1 MVFVFPTRMIEMR
14 LSIPPLAAVRMPR
27 RRPGGFTLVELL
39 VVIAIIGLLIG
50 LLLPAVQAA
59 RETARRSQ
67 CNGNLKQLALAVH
80 AAHNTKQEFP
90 SSYRQIGTNAW
101 EATGIHARI
110 LPFVEEQRLFDQLE
124 VARSNWGTTRTLLNT
139 RLPIF
144 LCPSA
149 PPYSRP
155 TGNTG
160 NWDGPGVNYAWST
173 GSRIETV
180 WAGSSFNGVFA
191 YQVSRSMADVRDGLS
206 KTLMG
211 SEMLSGS
218 GVTSSPGT
226 YPFDIF
232 YVGDGLFTSVAN
244 RDFPT
249 AAELTAIGNAALTA
263 PTGVRGN
270 NGTLWGW
277 YPATQSSL
285 TTAAPP
291 NWQFPSAGGN
301 CCPGGAH
308 DWGFGII
315 PPRSL
320 HNGGV
325 NAAMGDASVRFIA
338 NEIDVLAFQR
348 MGHRR
353 DGSASNDTGDR

>member
-1 MVFVFPTRMIEMR
+1 MRSSRPSAAFPW
-14 LSIPPLAAVRMPR
+14 SPR
-27 RRPGGFTLVELL
+27 CHRGFTLVELL
-39 VVIAIIGLLIG
+39 VVIAIIGLLVG

-59 RETARRSQ
+59 RESARRSQ
-67 CNGNLKQLALAVH
+67 CISNLKQLAIAVH
-80 AAHNTKQEFP
+80 AINDVKQELP
-90 SSYRQIGTNAW
+90 SSYRQVGTNAW
-101 EATGIHARI
+101 EATGIHVRI
-110 LPFVEEQRLFDQLE
+110 MPYMEEQRLADQLE
-124 VARSNWGTTRTLLNT
+124 LAKSNWGTTRTLLNT
-139 RLPIF
+139 RLPSF
-144 LCPSA
+144 LCPSGR
-149 PPYSRP
+149 PYSQP
-155 TGNTG
+155 VGTTG
-160 NWDGPGVNYAWST
+160 NWNGPGVNYAWST

-180 WAGSSFNGVFA
+180 WAGANFNGMFA
-191 YQVSRSMADVRDGLS
+191 YTVPRTMAEVRDGLS

-211 SEMLSGS
+211 SELLSGS

-232 YVGDGLFTSVAN
+232 YVGDGLFSAVAN

-249 AAELTAIGNAALTA
+249 AAELEAIGNAALTA

-277 YPATQSSL
+277 YPAAQSTL

-291 NWQFPSAGGN
+291 NWRYPTAGGN

-308 DWGFGII
+308 DWGFGIV

-325 NAAMGDASVRFIA
+325 NAAMGDASVRFVA
-338 NEIDVLAFQR
+338 DEIDLITFQR

-353 DGSASNDTGDR
+353 DGSSTGDSGQ